1 MIQTSL
7 NSEGWGWA
15 ASALLVVI
23 WFFVSFVLLSSA
35 IAIVVIWFFASFV
48 LLSSAIALPTGTL
61 LTALLVQCINS
72 NSVSWV
78 GDNRACISLLE
89 EESARTLVC
98 SSY

>member
-48 LLSSAIALPTGTL
+48 LSSAIALPTGTL

-78 GDNRACISLLE
+78 GDNRACIST
-89 EESARTLVC
+89 RGRIGTDTVC